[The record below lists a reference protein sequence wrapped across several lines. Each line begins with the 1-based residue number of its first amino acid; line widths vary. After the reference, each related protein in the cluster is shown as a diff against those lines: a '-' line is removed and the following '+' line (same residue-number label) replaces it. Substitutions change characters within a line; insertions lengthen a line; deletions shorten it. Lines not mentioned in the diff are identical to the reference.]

1 MKIYHLSHTDL
12 DGYACQYIVNFYFKN
27 VNFYNSNYGKEINE
41 NFNAILADIEK
52 DNSFGQAIILITDL
66 NLNLNQC
73 EEFDKICK
81 EKNIKIFLLDH
92 HQSGEECA
100 QKYAWYLLDNQRCAT
115 KITYDFFSKICKPDL
130 ELLNFAQV
138 VNAVD
143 IWLSED
149 ANFELGKV
157 FLGLIANAKEINRVM
172 FKEAQVFYMFFLL
185 ERARKFINQPNSHI
199 LLDNAIHFI
208 KKDFFAKNHDDTLS
222 NLISYFVVE
231 KLSELKEEFSIEYEG
246 HKGILTSNI
255 GNTSIIG
262 NEFLVKNPDYDFFID
277 VSSRKTLSF
286 RANGKIDVSLM
297 AKKLVGGGGHKNAS
311 GGLFAAYKDGVNY
324 NYIKA
329 QIVDLIKSK
338 ELKKGNSDVSAEK

>member
-1 MKIYHLSHTDL
+1 MKE
-12 DGYACQYIVNFYFKN
+12 Q
-27 VNFYNSNYGKEINE
+27 E
-41 NFNAILADIEK
+41 
-52 DNSFGQAIILITDL
+52 
-66 NLNLNQC
+66 
-73 EEFDKICK
+73 
-81 EKNIKIFLLDH
+81 
-92 HQSGEECA
+92 
-100 QKYAWYLLDNQRCAT
+100 
-115 KITYDFFSKICKPDL
+115 
-130 ELLNFAQV
+130 
-138 VNAVD
+138 
-143 IWLSED
+143 
-149 ANFELGKV
+149 
-157 FLGLIANAKEINRVM
+157 
-172 FKEAQVFYMFFLL
+172 
-185 ERARKFINQPNSHI
+185 KFINQPNSHI

-311 GGLFAAYKDGVNY
+311 GGLFAAYKDGANY

-329 QIVDLIKSK
+329 QIVDLIKVK
-338 ELKKGNSDVSAEK
+338 NLKKEIQMPQTHNKNLKNELEDLRYELSIVLEAMLLYAGVKREKLESAIEAYIDNIDSVLENSNKEGVDEVLEVVEFLKNQHSELFQ

>member
-100 QKYAWYLLDNQRCAT
+100 QKYTWYLLDNKRCAT
-115 KITYDFFSKICKPDL
+115 KITYDFFSKICTPDL

-172 FKEAQVFYMFFLL
+172 FKQAQVFYMFFLL

-208 KKDFFAKNHDDTLS
+208 KKDFFAKNCDDTLS

-255 GNTSIIG
+255 GNTSVIG

-311 GGLFAAYKDGVNY
+311 GGLFAAYKDGANY

-338 ELKKGNSDVSAEK
+338 ELKKGNSDATNTQ